1 MTMSGRPKARDMT
14 GFASSPDEVVDGII
28 SPAVNGENLYFTF

>member
-14 GFASSPDEVVDGII
+14 GFASSPDEVVNGI
-28 SPAVNGENLYFTF
+28 SPASS

>member
-14 GFASSPDEVVDGII
+14 GFASSPDEVVDGI
-28 SPAVNGENLYFTF
+28 SPVNGENLYFTF